1 MRIPE
6 TIISKNGVINM
17 KKIFFI
23 GFAVFIASTS
33 FFYWGDSAWA
43 ERIFE
48 VDSTWYQPIPQD
60 PVISPDSDKYV
71 NGIIHADNG
80 ETRIGIGY
88 GEYSTPIW
96 QADASTPYTTVI
108 IDAPDYVFL
117 NATNHRSEAQT
128 TGGTPFALMANT
140 SDYLY
145 IGDVINKNSVIFKLS
160 TLGSGYTLSVE
171 YSKGSGA
178 WGNVSGLTDNA
189 SGFSA
194 LACSADCRLSFTQP
208 GDWAVDTVN
217 GIGSRYWLRI
227 KTTSEPTTI
236 AKAYFM
242 AYGDNDGE
250 ATLRG
255 WNIVP
260 IPNGA
265 KGAGQDTRSCPY
277 YPQLGSNFD
286 GQLAVLSADGK
297 WIWEFYQ
304 ARKCDP
310 TTLPAQY
317 QNDSDALSWHANTVR
332 KRARTAAAAAEE
344 PYVWN
349 GSGVASIVDLG
360 GGTYNQ
366 YDDKGSL
373 MACSASAVTQGII
386 TRSEYDSGVIPH
398 ALSFA
403 YSGEGPTV
411 PHYGYYPCLRN
422 VTGTKNDI
430 DSNTKYM
437 SFGQRIQL
445 NPTYD
450 CIANIPNTNT
460 GYIMSR
466 MICEAFKKYGAIMVD
481 IGGGPAKKIEAESNY
496 GKPTDIWSGLIPSN
510 TLPANVWTH
519 MRIVE
524 PVCPDSRICLNN
536 SDIPSTL
543 DTTPPAR
550 PSGLALLSPPASILS
565 NPGFESGTSPW
576 VFYTNGSGTFNVD
589 AAGNGSAN
597 AGHVVIT
604 TAGTNV
610 QLYQANTIIESNT
623 LYQLSF
629 KAYSNTGDDVWLTLH
644 KHGSPYTNYGLSKSV
659 DLTTSW
665 QEYSIQFTTSG
676 FSNTVYDGRMVFLL
690 SNYNSSGDEYF
701 FDDVV
706 LTKLGAAN

>member
-1 MRIPE
+1 M
-6 TIISKNGVINM
+6 KNIYS
-17 KKIFFI
+17 IC
-23 GFAVFIASTS
+23 FAVLISLTYLF
-33 FFYWGDSAWA
+33 WGDYAWA
-43 ERIFE
+43 QRIFD
-48 VDSTWYQPIPQD
+48 VDSTWNQTIPQN

-71 NGIIHADNG
+71 NGIIHSDNG
-80 ETRIGIGY
+80 GTRSGLGY
-88 GEYSTPIW
+88 GEYSIPIW
-96 QADASTPYTTVI
+96 QADANTPYTTVI

-128 TGGTPFALMANT
+128 TAGTPFALMANT

-145 IGDVINKNSVIFKLS
+145 IGDVVNKNSVIFKLA
-160 TLGSGYTLSVE
+160 TLGAGYTLSVE
-171 YSKGSGA
+171 YSKGSGV
-178 WGNVSGLTDNA
+178 WGTVLGLTDNI

-194 LACSADCRLSFTQP
+194 SGCTTDCRLNFTQP
-208 GDWAVDTVN
+208 GDWALDTVN

-227 KTTSEPTTI
+227 STTSKPTTI
-236 AKAYFM
+236 ATAYFT

-260 IPNGA
+260 MPNGA

-277 YPQLGSNFD
+277 YPQLGSTFD

-332 KRARTAAAAAEE
+332 KRARTASAAAEE

-349 GSGVASIVDLG
+349 GSGVAPVTDLG
-360 GGTYNQ
+360 AGLYNQ

-373 MACSASAVTQGII
+373 MACSASAVTHSII
-386 TRSEYDSGVIPH
+386 TKEDYDSGAIQH
-398 ALSFA
+398 ALGFI
-403 YSGEGPTV
+403 YSGAGPTTN
-411 PHYGYYPCLRN
+411 HYGYYPCLRY

-430 DSNTKYM
+430 DANTKYM
-437 SFGQRIQL
+437 SLGQRIQL
-445 NPTYD
+445 NPAYD
-450 CIANIPNTNT
+450 CVANIPPTNT
-460 GYIMSR
+460 GYLMSR
-466 MICEAFKKYGAIMVD
+466 MVCEAFKKYGAIFVD
-481 IGGGPAKKIEAESNY
+481 IGEPNAKGFELESIY
-496 GKPTDIWSGLIPSN
+496 GKPTNIWAGLIPNS
-510 TLPANVWTH
+510 TLPANVWTQ

-524 PVCPDSRICLNN
+524 PVCSDSSVCLN
-536 SDIPSTL
+536 STGISPTF

-550 PSGLALLSPPASILS
+550 PTGLALLSPPPSILS

-576 VFYTNGSGTFNVD
+576 VFYISGAGTFNVD
-589 AAGNGSAN
+589 AAGNGSAS
-597 AGHVVIT
+597 AGHVVIS

-610 QLYQANTIIESNT
+610 QLYQANTMLEPNT

-629 KAYSNTGDDVWLTLH
+629 KAYSNTGHDVWLTLH
-644 KHGSPYTNYGLSKSV
+644 KHVSPYTNYGLGKAF

-665 QEYSIQFTTSG
+665 QEYSVQFTTSG
-676 FSNTVYDGRMVFLL
+676 FSETVYDARLVFLL

-706 LTKLGAAN
+706 LTKLGATN